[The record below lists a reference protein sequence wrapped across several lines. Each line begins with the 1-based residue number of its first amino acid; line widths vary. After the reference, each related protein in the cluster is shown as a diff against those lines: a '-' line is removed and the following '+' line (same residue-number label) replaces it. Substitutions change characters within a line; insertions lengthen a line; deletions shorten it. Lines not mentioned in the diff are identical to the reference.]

1 MARVPSAAEEKAE
14 GEKMTRY
21 KAKKESAPKF
31 TDFGESAK
39 DYSQPISPSKGKTYP
54 TVHIRKNIPGLD
66 KIGAKKTVRMKVR
79 VHSLESRNGEEP
91 NVGLEIHGIHH
102 GGEDGE
108 I

>member
-1 MARVPSAAEEKAE
+1 MAKDESKAHE
-14 GEKMTRY
+14 MADGEKMPRY

-39 DYSQPISPSKGKTYP
+39 DYSQPMSPSKGKTYP

-91 NVGLEIHGIHH
+91 HVGLEIHGIHH
-102 GGEDGE
+102 GGADGE